1 MFDGFNDVIR
11 LQKGERLSDAIKQF
25 VSKNELPGAWLSGL
39 GAAQEVTIG
48 FYDLDK
54 KEYHWQMFEGL
65 REVVS
70 LTGNLAADESGAMV
84 FHLHG
89 VFSDREFKTIGGHL
103 KDLVAGATLE
113 LFVHRTYKPLAR
125 KPDTETGLSLLN
137 I

>member
-1 MFDGFNDVIR
+1 MFDGFNDIIR

-25 VSKNELPGAWLSGL
+25 VDENELPGAWLSGL

-48 FYDLDK
+48 FYDLGK
-54 KEYHWQMFEGL
+54 KEYHWQTFEGL

-70 LTGNLAADESGAMV
+70 LSGNLASDENGDMV

-89 VFSDREFKTIGGHL
+89 VFSDREFKTIGGHV

-125 KPDTETGLSLLN
+125 KFDPETGLSLLDL
-137 I
+137 